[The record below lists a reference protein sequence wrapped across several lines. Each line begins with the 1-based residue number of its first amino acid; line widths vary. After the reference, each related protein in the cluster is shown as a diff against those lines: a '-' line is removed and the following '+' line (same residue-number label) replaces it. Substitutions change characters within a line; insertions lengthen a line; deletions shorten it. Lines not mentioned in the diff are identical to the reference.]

1 VWPHR
6 VGALATA
13 KKDAARAN
21 RDARLRD
28 DLRGTMRQRNHCER
42 KSMRRIGREGM
53 LQDEE
58 AEINRARLTSEPLE
72 IRFVI
77 VLDRLV
83 DLCGHA
89 FVAADL
95 GGQQFS
101 FEPYDYG
108 PFDRAVY
115 SELEALAQKGLVA
128 IEVTPGASRRK
139 FSLTPA
145 GYDGGR
151 AAFAQLG
158 ARAQDYL
165 MRVSAWVRSLSFAE
179 LVGSIY
185 KQYPSMKAN
194 SVFRG

>member
-1 VWPHR
+1 MGLGSGVEESHVMAEGVDAQDAGVFPDASARRLALRSCSRTTLSGQQVVADGAVWPHR

-21 RDARLRD
+21 RVARLRD

-89 FVAADL
+89 FVAADF
-95 GGQQFS
+95 GGQYFS
-101 FEPYDYG
+101 KRYLF
-108 PFDRAVY
+108 
-115 SELEALAQKGLVA
+115 ALRPCLRL
-128 IEVTPGASRRK
+128 P
-139 FSLTPA
+139 
-145 GYDGGR
+145 
-151 AAFAQLG
+151 
-158 ARAQDYL
+158 
-165 MRVSAWVRSLSFAE
+165 
-179 LVGSIY
+179 
-185 KQYPSMKAN
+185 
-194 SVFRG
+194 